1 MISVR
6 DNNMKWKP
14 TDNNKPCCATGSPTV
29 FIMLYLAIACVFNR
43 PMTASIAW
51 PKHKFANLFQDL
63 LLQIICMVALQE
75 LTFSLP
81 HME

>member
-14 TDNNKPCCATGSPTV
+14 TDNNKPCCATG
-29 FIMLYLAIACVFNR
+29 FLILYLAIACVFNR
-43 PMTASIAW
+43 PMTASIAL
-51 PKHKFANLFQDL
+51 PEHKFANLFHNL
-63 LLQIICMVALQE
+63 VLQIICMVALQE

-81 HME
+81 QRGSL